1 MKRIKAR
8 KTHTNLI
15 LFATILQCNIA
26 QIVYVKV
33 IYVYKYL
40 FCNDTTRTSLHYCIA
55 VNLTFA
61 MEKSL

>member
-1 MKRIKAR
+1 MKRIRAR
-8 KTHTNLI
+8 QLHTNLI
-15 LFATILQCNIA
+15 LFATILQCNSA
-26 QIVYVKV
+26 QIAYVKV

-40 FCNDTTRTSLHYCIA
+40 FCNDTTRMSLHYCIA

>member
-1 MKRIKAR
+1 MKRIRAR
-8 KTHTNLI
+8 QLHKTLI
-15 LFATILQCNIA
+15 LFVTILQCNSA
-26 QIVYVKV
+26 QIAYEKV

-40 FCNDTTRTSLHYCIA
+40 FCNDTTRMSLHYCIA

>member
-8 KTHTNLI
+8 KLHTNLI

-33 IYVYKYL
+33 VYVYKYL
-40 FCNDTTRTSLHYCIA
+40 FCNDTTRMSLHYCIA

-61 MEKSL
+61 MKKSL